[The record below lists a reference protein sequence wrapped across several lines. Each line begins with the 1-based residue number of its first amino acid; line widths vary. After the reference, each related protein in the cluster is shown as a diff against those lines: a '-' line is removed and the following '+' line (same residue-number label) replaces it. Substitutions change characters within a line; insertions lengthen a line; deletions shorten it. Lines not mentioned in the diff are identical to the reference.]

1 MDKILEEKLKKAKQ
15 ASRQMMKV
23 NSQTKN
29 EALELISKAL
39 LNHIDE
45 IILENQKDIQNAKD
59 NHMSSAMIDRLL
71 LDEKRIISIAN
82 DVKKLIT

>member
-29 EALELISKAL
+29 ESLELISKAL
-39 LNHIDE
+39 Y
-45 IILENQKDIQNAKD
+45 
-59 NHMSSAMIDRLL
+59 
-71 LDEKRIISIAN
+71 
-82 DVKKLIT
+82 